1 MRSSSFLFLL
11 AALVI
16 AAPGHAQPAAPGPDA
31 TRHHGATGQHDD
43 MHDRTLLRLSESAER
58 LARQDLLRAQLRVEA
73 TGAEPARIQAEI
85 NRKMTEALD
94 KAKSVDS
101 VKVETGSYF
110 VHEDRRAPPAARWR
124 GVQTLALSGKESG
137 PLLALAGELQQ
148 QGFLFSGLSYELS
161 REAARALEDEL
172 TREALQRLRAR
183 SERVAETM
191 NLSIIRYREV
201 RVGQTGRPPIA
212 PIARMAAESAVT
224 AAAPPPVAEPGE
236 TRVEIRVEADVVLGP
251 RAQP

>member
-1 MRSSSFLFLL
+1 MRTCSSMLLL

-16 AAPGHAQPAAPGPDA
+16 AAPGHAQPASPAGDGE
-31 TRHHGATGQHDD
+31 RHHGAQGQYGH
-43 MHDRTLLRLSESAER
+43 MHDYTLLRLSESAER

-73 TGAEPARIQAEI
+73 AGAEPARIQAEI
-85 NRKMTEALD
+85 NRKMTDAVD
-94 KAKSVDS
+94 RAKSVDG
-101 VKVETGSYF
+101 VKIETGSYF

-124 GVQTLALSGKESG
+124 GAQTLVLSGKEAG

-148 QGFLFSGLSYELS
+148 QGFLFSGLNYELS
-161 REAARALEDEL
+161 REATRALEDEL

-183 SERVAETM
+183 AERVAETM
-191 NLSIIRYREV
+191 SLSIIRYREV

-212 PIARMAAESAVT
+212 PVARMAVESAVA

-236 TRVEIRVEADVVLGP
+236 TRVEIRVEADVILGP